1 MMLDVSVKQKEGIRN
16 FYALNDAVMARGAL
30 SRIIDWTVSFRGT
43 EVCKYRSDGLIIA
56 TPTGSTAYSLSAGGP
71 VIDPNMQCAVL
82 TPICPHSL
90 LTRPVVFGPDFD
102 LKIKADSSGES
113 EIYLTLDGETSIQ
126 IHDGEEIRATRS
138 EMKIELINLK
148 KRHFYEVVN
157 EKMTGRRA

>member
-1 MMLDVSVKQKEGIRN
+1 M
-16 FYALNDAVMARGAL
+16 
-30 SRIIDWTVSFRGT
+30 
-43 EVCKYRSDGLIIA
+43 
-56 TPTGSTAYSLSAGGP
+56 
-71 VIDPNMQCAVL
+71 
-82 TPICPHSL
+82 
-90 LTRPVVFGPDFD
+90 TRPVVFGPDFD